1 MTGRC
6 AAASDDANSL
16 RKTVR
21 VAAPPDV
28 AWRVFTQKMGSWW
41 PLASHKI
48 GKAKAVDA
56 VIEPHVGGRWYE
68 RGDDGSTCDWGH
80 VQLWDPPTR
89 LILTWEINAD
99 FQSDPTIKTEVEV
112 RFAADGQGTRVD
124 LEHRKLN
131 ALGARRD
138 QMRGIFDSD
147 GGWTGLLNAFAR
159 VAFEEGTT

>member
-1 MTGRC
+1 MTGRS

-56 VIEPHVGGRWYE
+56 VIEPRVGGRWYE

-99 FQSDPTIKTEVEV
+99 FRSDPTIKTEVEV

-124 LEHRKLN
+124 LEHRKLD

-159 VAFEEGTT
+159 VASEEGTT

>member
-1 MTGRC
+1 
-6 AAASDDANSL
+6 
-16 RKTVR
+16 
-21 VAAPPDV
+21 
-28 AWRVFTQKMGSWW
+28 
-41 PLASHKI
+41 
-48 GKAKAVDA
+48 
-56 VIEPHVGGRWYE
+56 
-68 RGDDGSTCDWGH
+68 